1 MTEEEQKAHAG
12 PEVKI
17 MSNIVRDKDAVTPF
31 YVKAWDLVNQASEI
45 TSVYGIYK
53 QSSINTDNPGVATD
67 NTQII
72 MEYSI
77 PMNQT
82 KLKNG
87 FYVLIGTGVN
97 TKYVQADTLAQQ

>member
-1 MTEEEQKAHAG
+1 
-12 PEVKI
+12 
-17 MSNIVRDKDAVTPF
+17 
-31 YVKAWDLVNQASEI
+31 
-45 TSVYGIYK
+45 
-53 QSSINTDNPGVATD
+53 
-67 NTQII
+67 

-97 TKYVQADTLAQQ
+97 TTYVQAD